1 MGGIIMKNSGLK
13 AMTTLIFS
21 DSKVRAEFKSNPEK
35 VAARF
40 NLSKSERK
48 SVLTSQTRL
57 GLVSGNSIALSNEI
71 GAFDSWL

>member
-1 MGGIIMKNSGLK
+1 MKNSGLK

-35 VAARF
+35 VADRF

-48 SVLTSQTRL
+48 AVITFQTHM
-57 GLVSGNSIALSNEI
+57 GIVSGNSIALSNEI
-71 GAFDSWL
+71 GAFDSWI